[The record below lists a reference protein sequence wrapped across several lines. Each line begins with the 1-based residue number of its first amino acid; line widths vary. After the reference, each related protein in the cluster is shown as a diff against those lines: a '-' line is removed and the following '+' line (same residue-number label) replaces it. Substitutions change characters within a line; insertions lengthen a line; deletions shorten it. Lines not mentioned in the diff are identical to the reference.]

1 MVRTQL
7 YWTTLVMTALVVC
20 GFTGVAEAAR
30 GDGLTNLLGE
40 TGTGLLIIA
49 AGIFS
54 IAGGL
59 FAWPFFMNHRKAQ
72 FFVRILGMNGA
83 RGLYVVLGALICFC
97 GVMVLTGNSKPKNAD
112 AAPTITHSR

>member
-1 MVRTQL
+1 MRTRL
-7 YWTTLVMTALVVC
+7 CWTTLVMTALVVC

-49 AGIFS
+49 AGLFS

-97 GVMVLTGNSKPKNAD
+97 GIMVLSGKSKPQNAD
-112 AAPTITHSR
+112 ASADVRTR